1 VSERAG
7 RYQRSPGGM
16 VAAMAVLVA
25 LVLGFVGI
33 RALISSPPKDEQ
45 TVDYARVV
53 PDVRRAARLA
63 IVAPPSL
70 PEGWRATSVRFTD
83 DPPQHWH
90 LGVLT
95 DQNRYLGLEQGQQ
108 SVPAMVSAYVDG
120 AAYRRA
126 PVRVGARTWA
136 TYTDSGGD
144 LALVRRVGRTTTLVV
159 GHEVPQATLVRYVA
173 SLR

>member
-1 VSERAG
+1 
-7 RYQRSPGGM
+7 
-16 VAAMAVLVA
+16 MAVLVA
-25 LVLGFVGI
+25 LVLGFVGL
-33 RALISSPPKDEQ
+33 RALISSPPKGEQ

-70 PEGWRATSVRFTD
+70 PDGWRATSVRFTD

-95 DQNRYLGLEQGQQ
+95 DQNRYVGLEQGQQ

-120 AAYRRA
+120 AASRGA
-126 PVRVGARTWA
+126 PARVGARTWA
-136 TYTDSGGD
+136 TYTDDGGD
-144 LALVRRVGRTTTLVV
+144 LALVHRVGGTTTLVV
-159 GHEVPQATLVRYVA
+159 GHEVPRSTLVRYAA

>member
-1 VSERAG
+1 MSERAG

-16 VAAMAVLVA
+16 VGAMAVLVV
-25 LVLGFVGI
+25 LVLGYVGI
-33 RALISSPPKDEQ
+33 RALISSPPDQER

-53 PDVRRAARLA
+53 PDVRKAAALA

-70 PEGWRATSVRFTD
+70 PHGWRATSVRFTD

-95 DQNRYLGLEQGQQ
+95 NHDRYIGLEQGPQ
-108 SVPAMVSAYVDG
+108 SVPAMVSVYVDSS
-120 AAYRRA
+120 ASRRA
-126 PVRVGARTWA
+126 PVRVGARAWQ
-136 TYTDSGGD
+136 TYSDSGGD
-144 LALVRRVGRTTTLVV
+144 LALVRRVGKTTTLVV
-159 GHEVPQATLVRYVA
+159 GHEVPRATLARYVA